1 MQNWLQTCEDT
12 KTVLALP
19 NKPPS
24 AYL

>member
-24 AYL
+24 AYI